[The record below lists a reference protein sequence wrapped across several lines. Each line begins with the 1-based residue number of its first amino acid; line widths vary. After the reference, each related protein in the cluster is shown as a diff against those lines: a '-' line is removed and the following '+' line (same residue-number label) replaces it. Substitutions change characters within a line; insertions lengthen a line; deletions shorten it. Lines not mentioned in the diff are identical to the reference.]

1 FFGGADGHIGKF
13 DLVWAL
19 KNKKLAFP
27 KYLVLLDDLDQD
39 KIDQLESGLS
49 LSDIDKL
56 LFLHKKDHEIV
67 RLINKTV
74 TEQGIEDVKGIIFCR
89 NIQHMNHLIA
99 FFEPGTATLV
109 HSKMYDQERRE
120 NIRLF
125 REGDYK
131 YILVCDLFNEG
142 IDIPETNLLIF
153 MRYTGSR
160 TIWLQQLGRGLRKTP
175 NKEFVHVL
183 DFVGSLERLNE
194 IKSLAKEIEQQPRYH
209 DSTIDD
215 PEEMDAPEV
224 YHDTSLEV
232 QFSAEAAKVLA
243 LLEEM
248 KMQLNSRDVLL
259 DKLRRYREKNDELPS
274 IAELEQELDDVSL
287 DQIATHFG
295 SYLSYLTAAFN
306 EDVDI
311 PSMRTRLIEFLDTF
325 VGKNNMAPSF
335 YTISL
340 NFGVNPLY
348 EFSEKEIQQL
358 LPDYDNLV
366 SARIKVTAPQDVS
379 DMPVKEVEVCP
390 WIETYRGQPLNLVR
404 FKQLPSDV
412 QEQIKNKYQS
422 AFVFLKKLKDAL

>member
-1 FFGGADGHIGKF
+1 MYCWISCAD
-13 DLVWAL
+13 
-19 KNKKLAFP
+19 
-27 KYLVLLDDLDQD
+27 
-39 KIDQLESGLS
+39 
-49 LSDIDKL
+49 
-56 LFLHKKDHEIV
+56 
-67 RLINKTV
+67 
-74 TEQGIEDVKGIIFCR
+74 
-89 NIQHMNHLIA
+89 IA
-99 FFEPGTATLV
+99 
-109 HSKMYDQERRE
+109 
-120 NIRLF
+120 
-125 REGDYK
+125 
-131 YILVCDLFNEG
+131 
-142 IDIPETNLLIF
+142 
-153 MRYTGSR
+153 
-160 TIWLQQLGRGLRKTP
+160 
-175 NKEFVHVL
+175 
-183 DFVGSLERLNE
+183 
-194 IKSLAKEIEQQPRYH
+194 
-209 DSTIDD
+209 
-215 PEEMDAPEV
+215 
-224 YHDTSLEV
+224 
-232 QFSAEAAKVLA
+232 
-243 LLEEM
+243 
-248 KMQLNSRDVLL
+248 
-259 DKLRRYREKNDELPS
+259 KNDELPS

>member
-1 FFGGADGHIGKF
+1 
-13 DLVWAL
+13 
-19 KNKKLAFP
+19 
-27 KYLVLLDDLDQD
+27 
-39 KIDQLESGLS
+39 
-49 LSDIDKL
+49 
-56 LFLHKKDHEIV
+56 
-67 RLINKTV
+67 KTPSYTKSV
-74 TEQGIEDVKGIIFCR
+74 SW
-89 NIQHMNHLIA
+89 QHH
-99 FFEPGTATLV
+99 
-109 HSKMYDQERRE
+109 QERRE